1 MDSELYEDA
10 VSKHDKSSVYEEPM
24 KIDDFKTNHTPENGG
39 DDFPNRVQGGQNR
52 TLFEGEGQRQFCC
65 EGPKK
70 CLIF

>member
-39 DDFPNRVQGGQNR
+39 DDFPNRVKGGQKR
-52 TLFEGEGQRQFCC
+52 TLFE
-65 EGPKK
+65 
-70 CLIF
+70 